1 MIAFVHFIF
10 CALQD
15 FFTPSWQK
23 DVRSI
28 SREVVLKLFED
39 FPELK
44 AQSSH
49 A

>member
-10 CALQD
+10 CALHD

-23 DVRSI
+23 DVYSI
-28 SREVVLKLFED
+28 SREVVLKLLD
-39 FPELK
+39 DSPELK
-44 AQSSH
+44 ADSD